1 MIMASDKKTI
11 SLFRGTWQNAA
22 MENSTDN
29 LQPEALAE
37 LTQKQLERLSYIDLR
52 LYFLGDIGRQDLMRR
67 FGIAPAMATRD
78 LSLYRDL
85 FPQNISFDGRK
96 KTYVTGHSFTP
107 GFPHVPERVLTA
119 LSQGF
124 GDGANPAGE
133 ALVRC
138 ELPTTLNR
146 PSLEVLAPV
155 TRAIHKQQ
163 VIALNYH
170 SHTSGL
176 SQREIVP
183 FAMVNDGLRWH
194 ARAFDR
200 KSGEFRDFVF
210 TRMEATQVV
219 ENSKIEFHE
228 TMQADDQ
235 WTRVVDIELIP
246 HPAQRS
252 PDIIERDFGMEN
264 GVKHVR
270 IRAANAGYVLRHWQV
285 DCSPDRSLSGPEYM
299 LCLRDPLSLYGV
311 KNAFLA
317 PGYVSPS

>member
-1 MIMASDKKTI
+1 MASDNKTI
-11 SLFRGTWQNAA
+11 SLLGGTWQNTA

-29 LQPEALAE
+29 VQTEALSE

-78 LSLYRDL
+78 FGVYRSF
-85 FPQNISFDGRK
+85 FPQNIIFDGRRK
-96 KTYVTGHSFTP
+96 AYVTGNSFKP
-107 GFPHVPERVLTA
+107 AFPHVPERVLTA

-133 ALVRC
+133 AMVRC

-176 SQREIVP
+176 SKREIVP

-210 TRMEATQVV
+210 TRMEATEVV
-219 ENSKIEFHE
+219 ENSKIEPHE
-228 TMQADDQ
+228 KIDADDQ
-235 WTRVVDIELIP
+235 WNRVVDLDLIP
-246 HPAQRS
+246 HPAQKS
-252 PDIIERDFGMEN
+252 PNIIERDFGMTD

-270 IRAANAGYVLRHWQV
+270 MRAANAGYILRYWQV
-285 DCSPDRSLSGPEYM
+285 DCSPDHSLSGPEYM
-299 LCLRDPLSLYGV
+299 LCLREPLALYGV

-317 PGYVSPS
+317 PGYKKPG

>member
-1 MIMASDKKTI
+1 MMISSDQINI
-11 SLFRGTWQNAA
+11 SLSVGKWQNAV
-22 MENSTDN
+22 MEKLTNNSQHEM
-29 LQPEALAE
+29 LPE

-52 LYFLGDIGRQDLMRR
+52 LYFLGDVGRQDLMRR

-78 LSLYRDL
+78 FSVYKGL
-85 FPQNISFDGRK
+85 FPQNISFDGRE
-96 KTYVTGHSFTP
+96 KTYVTGDSFKP

-146 PSLEVLAPV
+146 PCLEVMAPV
-155 TRAIHKQQ
+155 TRAIHKQH
-163 VIALNYH
+163 VVSLNYH

-176 SQREIVP
+176 SKREIVP

-210 TRMEATQVV
+210 TRMETTKII
-219 ENSKIEFHE
+219 ENSNIEPYE
-228 TMQADDQ
+228 RIEADDQ
-235 WTRVVDIELIP
+235 WNRIVDLDLIP
-246 HPAQRS
+246 HPAQKS
-252 PDIIERDFGMEN
+252 PNIIERDFGMTD

-270 IRAANAGYVLRHWQV
+270 MRAANAGYILRYWQV
-285 DCSPDRSLSGPEYM
+285 DCSPDHSLSGPEYM
-299 LCLRDPLSLYGV
+299 LCLREPLALYGV

-317 PGYVSPS
+317 PGYKKPG

>member
-1 MIMASDKKTI
+1 
-11 SLFRGTWQNAA
+11 
-22 MENSTDN
+22 MENSTSI
-29 LQPEALAE
+29 LQREALSQ

-52 LYFLGDIGRQDLMRR
+52 LYFLGDIGRQDLMSR

-78 LSLYRDL
+78 FGVYKDL
-85 FPQNISFDGRK
+85 FPRNISFDGRK
-96 KTYVTGHSFTP
+96 KTYVTGESFEP

-146 PSLEVLAPV
+146 PCLEVIAPV
-155 TRAIHKQQ
+155 TRAIHKQKA
-163 VIALNYH
+163 IALNYY

-176 SQREIVP
+176 SKREIVP

-210 TRMEATQVV
+210 TRMEETEVA
-219 ENSKIEFHE
+219 ENSRIEPHEKIE
-228 TMQADDQ
+228 ADDQ
-235 WTRVVDIELIP
+235 WNRVVDLELVP
-246 HPAQRS
+246 HPAQKS
-252 PDIIERDFGMEN
+252 PEIIERDFGMKD
-264 GVKHVR
+264 GVKYVR

-285 DCSPDRSLSGPEYM
+285 DCSPDHSLNGPEYM
-299 LCLRDPLSLYGV
+299 LCLRDPLALYGV

-317 PGYVSPS
+317 PGYLSPS

>member
-1 MIMASDKKTI
+1 MASDKKTI
-11 SLFRGTWQNAA
+11 SPLSGTWHNQL
-22 MENSTDN
+22 MENSKN
-29 LQPEALAE
+29 ELQPDALSE

-52 LYFLGDIGRQDLMRR
+52 LYFLGDIGRQDLMKR

-78 LSLYRDL
+78 LGLYREF
-85 FPQNISFDGRK
+85 FPGNISFDGRE
-96 KTYVTGHSFTP
+96 KTYVTGPSFKP
-107 GFPHVPERVLTA
+107 SFRHIPERVLTA

-133 ALVRC
+133 ALIRC
-138 ELPTTLNR
+138 ELPTALNK
-146 PSLEVLAPV
+146 PDLDVLAPV
-155 TRAIHKQQ
+155 TRAIHRRQ
-163 VIALNYH
+163 VIALSYH
-170 SHTSGL
+170 SHSSGL
-176 SQREIVP
+176 SEREIVP

-210 TRMEATQVV
+210 TRMEGTELV
-219 ENSKIEFHE
+219 ENSKIERHE

-235 WTRVVDIELIP
+235 WNRIVDIDLIP
-246 HPAQRS
+246 HPAQKS
-252 PDIIERDFGMEN
+252 PDIIERDFGMKN

-270 IRAANAGYVLRHWQV
+270 VRAANAGYILRHWQV

-299 LCLRDPLSLYGV
+299 LCLKDPLALYGV

-317 PGYVSPS
+317 PGYQNPA